1 LPVPGTTPEIAE
13 LRAKY
18 DASTIDW
25 MVVDASGTPKQTLE
39 HCQLGSL
46 PVRLSRP
53 IGTKQQ
59 CRHPRNQAV
68 ELPPAPDGR
77 NNAAIQPRD

>member
-1 LPVPGTTPEIAE
+1 MPEIAE

-39 HCQLGSL
+39 HSNSD
-46 PVRLSRP
+46 PFR
-53 IGTKQQ
+53 
-59 CRHPRNQAV
+59 
-68 ELPPAPDGR
+68 
-77 NNAAIQPRD
+77 